1 MEYSLQ
7 SNRLVAL
14 HEDTGAAPWYSAVT
28 ALDLAAGGRMLC
40 RSSAS
45 VCALPPTPPSA
56 QLVDAL
62 QQGYPRAAL
71 RREKYGLVAFTLPDG
86 GSGNEVVAGCVRN
99 RKSILA

>member
-14 HEDTGAAPWYSAVT
+14 HEDTGTAPWYSAVT

-45 VCALPPTPPSA
+45 VCALQPTAPCA
-56 QLVDAL
+56 AHGCVTA
-62 QQGYPRAAL
+62 GYPRAAL
-71 RREKYGLVAFTLPDG
+71 RREKYGIVAFTLLDG
-86 GSGNEVVAGCVRN
+86 GSGNEVVTGCVRN
-99 RKSILA
+99 GKSILA